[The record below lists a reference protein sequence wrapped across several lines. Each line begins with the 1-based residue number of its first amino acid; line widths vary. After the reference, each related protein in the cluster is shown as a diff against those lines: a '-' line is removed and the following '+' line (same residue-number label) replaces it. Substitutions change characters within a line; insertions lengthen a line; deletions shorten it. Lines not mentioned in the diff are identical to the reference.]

1 MATNARTFDYRLV
14 DGRHSAGNRVRTDVN
29 PARAQIPEISRRVD
43 RLRGV
48 SRHGARQSQAG
59 SNERENTP
67 LPQEA
72 ATNQCESLT
81 VLVADE
87 HPVVREGLVAL
98 INRQPDMRVV
108 GEASNGRDAVERFI
122 AQRPDVAFLALRLPI
137 VDGVE
142 AVQAIRE
149 KVPAARLV
157 IFTTCQNEEAIY
169 RAVQAGAGGI
179 DPTRNGSPSP
189 GGQGQKQQGDWGGVK
204 HQRGHCQ
211 GAHDAHPGKA
221 GGYRAYGG
229 HWSCGE
235 SRPGGSGSSRCR
247 MNSDPALAP
256 PAEEVRSAYDKHR
269 TGILRRGCMQ
279 LHRCTW
285 SRFKET
291 YGGTDHEGKWCRQC
305 QRQQSSGSWLSTTGY
320 RSLLHSCLRNPL
332 AEGGNSGCPQRTSS
346 SALLSKCDDSLC

>member
-169 RAVQAGAGGI
+169 RAVQAGAGGYVPKDTPAGDLI
-179 DPTRNGSPSP
+179 ECIRTVSNG
-189 GGQGQKQQGDWGGVK
+189 GTWI
-204 HQRGHCQ
+204 
-211 GAHDAHPGKA
+211 
-221 GGYRAYGG
+221 
-229 HWSCGE
+229 
-235 SRPGGSGSSRCR
+235 
-247 MNSDPALAP
+247 P
-256 PAEEVRSAYDKHR
+256 PAVAAKLAKRTTAQELTPREMEVLRLVARGKSNKEIGVVLNISEATVKVHMTHILEKLEVTGR
-269 TGILRRGCMQ
+269 TEAIGVAVSRG
-279 LHRCTW
+279 LVVL
-285 SRFKET
+285 E
-291 YGGTDHEGKWCRQC
+291 
-305 QRQQSSGSWLSTTGY
+305 
-320 RSLLHSCLRNPL
+320 
-332 AEGGNSGCPQRTSS
+332 AV
-346 SALLSKCDDSLC
+346 AAA